1 MAFDGKIVVPLSWC
15 DSSLDPYYR
24 KMGFAIIND
33 PALPNDT
40 EIPEPQLLPSKLY
53 FPILANLN
61 LGFFA
66 GQATA
71 KDGCPSV
78 ISWKNS
84 PIPDQIRTWAKKY
97 GVAKEC
103 PPLPS
108 QLREL
113 MVELNI
119 PISFGRAIAHECL
132 RRVMRFVDTHISIP
146 KYKSVGE
153 TRPSS
158 NKTIHLTIASL
169 AREGVFDNNVED
181 VGLFKFPQIHSAKI
195 INTPIIEKK
204 KSSPSATQNYRSS
217 YADEE
222 NEEESVKRVDVQN
235 VHTDAIYTKPVTKKN
250 SIPTT
255 STSTDTDTGNGV
267 SRAEMNSS
275 IQSIL
280 DKYNEKVAQLLE
292 CSAMHQ
298 KYLHQS
304 AIAING
310 HDDKLKDHED
320 KINEHED
327 RLDAVEKGGIECIKM
342 TAQLHQTVKELKV

>member
-1 MAFDGKIVVPLSWC
+1 MSFDGKIVVPLSWC

-33 PALPNDT
+33 PALPEDT

-53 FPILANLN
+53 VPILANLN

-97 GVAKEC
+97 SVAKEC
-103 PPLPS
+103 PPLPY

-119 PISFGRAIAHECL
+119 PLSFGRAIVCECL

-158 NKTIHLTIASL
+158 YKTIHLTIASL

-181 VGLFKFPQIHSAKI
+181 VGLFKFPQVQSAKI
-195 INTPIIEKK
+195 INTPTIEKK
-204 KSSPSATQNYRSS
+204 KSSPSATQNYRPSHV
-217 YADEE
+217 DEE
-222 NEEESVKRVDVQN
+222 SEEESVKSVDVQN
-235 VHTDAIYTKPVTKKN
+235 VHTNSINTKPVTKKN
-250 SIPTT
+250 SIPAT
-255 STSTDTDTGNGV
+255 STSTDTDNGV

-298 KYLHQS
+298 KYFHQS
-304 AIAING
+304 AIAINQ
-310 HDDKLKDHED
+310 HDDKLKDHD
-320 KINEHED
+320 GKIDEHEG
-327 RLDAVEKGGIECIKM
+327 RLDAVEKGGLDCIKM
-342 TAQLHQTVKELKV
+342 TAQLHRT